1 MDIGG
6 GQELAIEFVNT
17 LAHDGH
23 GGVADLLDSADSAA
37 AWLAEHGVS
46 SDGASP
52 GVIESVR
59 RVRLAARSVFAS
71 AVAPLPASRADDG
84 RPRMPVDEALTVL
97 QDAVD
102 ALAPRTA
109 YRLGDAGI
117 TAVRTS
123 DASSDVVAAGILG
136 LSVLEFLAGPAA
148 VDLRACQAP
157 RCVRYFVKRHGR
169 QEWCKESCAN
179 RARVARHAER
189 QRLAHESGASLP
201 STGK

>member
-1 MDIGG
+1 VDIGG
-6 GQELAIEFVNT
+6 GQQLAIEFVNT

-23 GGVADLLDSADSAA
+23 GGVADLLDPVDLAA
-37 AWLAEHGVS
+37 AWLAQHGLPS
-46 SDGASP
+46 GGSSP
-52 GVIESVR
+52 GVIENVR
-59 RVRLAARSVFAS
+59 RIRLAARSVFAR
-71 AVAPLPASRADDG
+71 AVAPLPASHADEG

-97 QDAVD
+97 QGAVD

-109 YRLGDAGI
+109 YRLGDEGI
-117 TAVRTS
+117 IAVRTT
-123 DASSDVVAAGILG
+123 DASSDVAAAGILG

-148 VDLRACQAP
+148 GELRACQAP

-189 QRLAHESGASLP
+189 QRLIQEDDILPP

>member
-1 MDIGG
+1 VDIGG

-17 LAHDGH
+17 LGHDGH
-23 GGVADLLDSADSAA
+23 GGVADLLDPADLAA
-37 AWLAEHGVS
+37 AWLAQHGLPAGGS
-46 SDGASP
+46 SP
-52 GVIESVR
+52 GVIENVR
-59 RVRLAARSVFAS
+59 RIRLAARSVFAR

-84 RPRMPVDEALTVL
+84 RPRMPVDEALTIL

-109 YRLGDAGI
+109 YQLGDEGI
-117 TAVRTS
+117 IAVRTT
-123 DASSDVVAAGILG
+123 DASSDVAAAGILG
-136 LSVLEFLAGPAA
+136 LSVLEFLASPAA
-148 VDLRACQAP
+148 GELRACQAP

-189 QRLAHESGASLP
+189 QRLIQEDDILPP